1 MERETGIEPATS
13 SLGSC
18 SLPLGERQINGL
30 QRAEWGRVRH
40 SRSQLNTILNTNYGP
55 CDFCRRWQRQVRR
68 RERHQIKRANAS
80 RPRSR
85 HEPLKRFAA
94 ETRDLQAPRVLL
106 FRERDQQ
113 TATAA
118 GSAREL
124 ARAGSRKGGAARS
137 ARPSDG
143 SMLADHQVTTPH
155 VSLEPKA
162 CENCRRLFHRKPLR
176 GILSAI
182 AIFRQLRRLLGGL
195 DYFRLADDLALTS

>member
-1 MERETGIEPATS
+1 MNLWADNVQ
-13 SLGSC
+13 LGK
-18 SLPLGERQINGL
+18 L
-30 QRAEWGRVRH
+30 QSTPRRKANQWVTAGRVGQSGAECGRVRH
-40 SRSQLNTILNTNYGP
+40 SRSQLNTILNTNHGP

-94 ETRDLQAPRVLL
+94 ETRDLPPRVLL

-113 TATAA
+113 TGTAA

-137 ARPSDG
+137 ARPAGVNHETASR
-143 SMLADHQVTTPH
+143 T
-155 VSLEPKA
+155 
-162 CENCRRLFHRKPLR
+162 
-176 GILSAI
+176 
-182 AIFRQLRRLLGGL
+182 
-195 DYFRLADDLALTS
+195 

>member
-1 MERETGIEPATS
+1 LSSQDCA

-30 QRAEWGRVRH
+30 QQAEWGRVGQSAAQSLSIEHNSEHKTMARAI
-40 SRSQLNTILNTNYGP
+40 SADAGSARCDGVRDTELNAQTLPG
-55 CDFCRRWQRQVRR
+55 
-68 RERHQIKRANAS
+68 
-80 RPRSR
+80 PRSR
-85 HEPLKRFAA
+85 HGPLKRFAA
-94 ETRDLQAPRVLL
+94 ETLDLQAPRVLL

-118 GSAREL
+118 GTAREL

-143 SMLADHQVTTPH
+143 SLLADHQVTTPH

-182 AIFRQLRRLLGGL
+182 AMLRQSSPRTTSGVKI
-195 DYFRLADDLALTS
+195 LA